1 MTIAGA
7 TGASQGMT
15 VKCGDQESQWYAASC
30 AKRGEAKEGAHS
42 RFKNNVLYV
51 TGLEDA
57 TKGGVWSGDLE
68 IKLE

>member
-1 MTIAGA
+1 
-7 TGASQGMT
+7 
-15 VKCGDQESQWYAASC
+15 
-30 AKRGEAKEGAHS
+30 
-42 RFKNNVLYV
+42 LYV

>member
-1 MTIAGA
+1 
-7 TGASQGMT
+7 
-15 VKCGDQESQWYAASC
+15 
-30 AKRGEAKEGAHS
+30 
-42 RFKNNVLYV
+42 VLYV